1 MSYEQPRQD
10 ISERD
15 GGAGARPPD
24 QAAEIKRL
32 EARRRFLRGG
42 GAAFSALVTMSP
54 GRLGAVTVSDCAKA
68 FPQFSVFI
76 VNFNR
81 DRGRGGS
88 DQAFLNCLGLL
99 DRAGE

>member
-1 MSYEQPRQD
+1 MSYDQPRRD
-10 ISERD
+10 IPERD
-15 GGAGARPPD
+15 GGARAPTPE
-24 QAAEIKRL
+24 QAAEVKRL
-32 EARRRFLRGG
+32 AARRRFLRGG
-42 GAAFSALVTMSP
+42 GAALSALVTMSP
-54 GRLGAVTVSDCAKA
+54 GRLGAVTVSHCAQA

-81 DRGRGGS
+81 ERGRGGS